1 MESFLVEFHSM
12 GVSDR
17 HMGRHTSTAANVPGG
32 TESYREKQSRRGG
45 RGSKRRRQRSLK
57 EASEDGMER
66 RIVQRPEQRLSTLKD
81 SFVMLSYQTKKQGQ
95 NKAKTMR

>member
-17 HMGRHTSTAANVPGG
+17 HMGRHTSTAANVLGG